1 MVKGLKSVTNFT
13 CTKKYD
19 RTTIIKVPIIAQNTN
34 GYMILGKRLPK
45 KSFISQSR
53 PRDNAPDSIKNKSAP
68 ILNELFA
75 KSSQNPKGV

>member
-1 MVKGLKSVTNFT
+1 MDKGLKLVTNFI

-19 RTTIIKVPIIAQNTN
+19 RTTIINDPTIAQNTK
-34 GYMILGKRLPK
+34 GFMILGKRFPK

-53 PRDNAPDSIKNKSAP
+53 PRDSAPDSIKNKSTP